1 MVLFFSLTHTYFQ
14 YLGELEEEGR
24 ATMEDEET
32 MPTLPLLCIPER
44 VLFPGET
51 LPMHIYNPH
60 VRRSSI
66 L

>member
-1 MVLFFSLTHTYFQ
+1 MVLFFYLPHTHLQ

>member
-1 MVLFFSLTHTYFQ
+1 MVLFFSLTHTLLQ

>member
-1 MVLFFSLTHTYFQ
+1 MVLFFSLTRTYFQ

>member
-32 MPTLPLLCIPER
+32 MHTLPLLCIPER